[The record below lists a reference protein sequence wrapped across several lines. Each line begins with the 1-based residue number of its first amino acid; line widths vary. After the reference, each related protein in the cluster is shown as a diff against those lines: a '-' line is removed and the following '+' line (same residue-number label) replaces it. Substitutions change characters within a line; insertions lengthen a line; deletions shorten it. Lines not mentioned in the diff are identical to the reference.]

1 MALFKKKIFCRLCK
15 SKDLVSSYTLE
26 DTPIEDDYTKKKNT
40 KILIPTEI
48 KSCKMCGFKQLSVTV
63 NEKKVYGDFLY
74 ATGTSYKLKE
84 HFRNHYKKINKFTK
98 NLKRE
103 DLIVDFGSSDGT
115 NLEIF
120 KKKGY
125 KNLVGI
131 EPSKRLS
138 KITKKKKID
147 VITDFFSNKVAKKIK
162 KKYGTAKIVC
172 IYNLLA
178 NIDDLDSF
186 FKNLKIFTNKNTT
199 IFFENFS
206 LLGVI
211 KENLFDSI
219 YHEHLSY
226 FHIKPLQGFLKKYG
240 WNIKYAGHNKVKG
253 GSLELILG
261 KDVFGI
267 DKKSITNSLKVEKK
281 YKLMEHN
288 IFNKIIKKNKI
299 IKIQLNK
306 ILKKFEDKRIVGY
319 GASCGSTVFLYNYG
333 LTKKFKFLLDDE
345 KRRNNL
351 YSPRANIKVF
361 NPTIKIMSKIDIILI
376 ISWRYGKIIYKKYQE
391 RFVKKIKNKILWLQ
405 VLPKIKII
413 K

>member
-1 MALFKKKIFCRLCK
+1 
-15 SKDLVSSYTLE
+15 
-26 DTPIEDDYTKKKNT
+26 
-40 KILIPTEI
+40 
-48 KSCKMCGFKQLSVTV
+48 
-63 NEKKVYGDFLY
+63 
-74 ATGTSYKLKE
+74 
-84 HFRNHYKKINKFTK
+84 
-98 NLKRE
+98 
-103 DLIVDFGSSDGT
+103 
-115 NLEIF
+115 
-120 KKKGY
+120 
-125 KNLVGI
+125 
-131 EPSKRLS
+131 
-138 KITKKKKID
+138 
-147 VITDFFSNKVAKKIK
+147 
-162 KKYGTAKIVC
+162 
-172 IYNLLA
+172 
-178 NIDDLDSF
+178 
-186 FKNLKIFTNKNTT
+186 
-199 IFFENFS
+199 
-206 LLGVI
+206 
-211 KENLFDSI
+211 
-219 YHEHLSY
+219 
-226 FHIKPLQGFLKKYG
+226 LKKYG